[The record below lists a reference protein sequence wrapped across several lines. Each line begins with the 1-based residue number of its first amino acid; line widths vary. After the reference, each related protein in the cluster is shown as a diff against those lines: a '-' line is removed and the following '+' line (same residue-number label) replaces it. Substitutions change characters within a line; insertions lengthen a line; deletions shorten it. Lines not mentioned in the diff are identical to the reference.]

1 VSTGAHPSTFPALHY
16 DKRKEER
23 RKKARITPLQAKEQL
38 ASSSE
43 GGRIRKQRNR
53 EAATAAEE
61 NQEIRERLQ
70 QPSYFCMKQ
79 QRCVF
84 AVHFFAK

>member
-23 RKKARITPLQAKEQL
+23 RKKVRITQLQAEEPL

-43 GGRIRKQRNR
+43 EGCSRKQRNW

-61 NQEIRERLQ
+61 NQELKGTVI
-70 QPSYFCMKQ
+70 P
-79 QRCVF
+79 
-84 AVHFFAK
+84 